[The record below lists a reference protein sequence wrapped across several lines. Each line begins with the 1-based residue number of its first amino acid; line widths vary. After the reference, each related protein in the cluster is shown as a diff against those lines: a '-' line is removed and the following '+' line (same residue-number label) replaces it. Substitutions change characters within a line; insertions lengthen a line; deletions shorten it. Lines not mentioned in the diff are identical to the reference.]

1 MRPGAGRSEDSRLGS
16 AGDLLRVRAG
26 DSRVAPSSGA
36 RPGIA
41 SLERALG
48 GVVPSGRYV
57 RSQSACVAV
66 PGRSRGG
73 LEYARPRAADR
84 AGWCNRRRA
93 ATKLAGFE
101 EALADLRVIALETVA
116 APGIDRIERVY
127 LIQSLMAFEGDRVWG
142 RSLDCLSDGG
152 ADVSC
157 PKCGSDFSFEIS
169 GGTNPCPPEEMPEP
183 GRRLRGYA
191 LEAGDAELAR
201 NLCELFGTVECPA
214 CGEVCSTPKAIA
226 AMCRS
231 Y

>member
-1 MRPGAGRSEDSRLGS
+1 MLPYLAE
-16 AGDLLRVRAG
+16 
-26 DSRVAPSSGA
+26 
-36 RPGIA
+36 
-41 SLERALG
+41 
-48 GVVPSGRYV
+48 
-57 RSQSACVAV
+57 
-66 PGRSRGG
+66 
-73 LEYARPRAADR
+73 AA
-84 AGWCNRRRA
+84 AGWNTLGRVQPIALAGAIA
-93 ATKLAGFE
+93 AAPQTKLAGFE